1 MANNLIDPSGRL
13 TEDLHHTTEHESPI
27 QWPEAAVVMARD
39 WAVEGLGVQEDTV
52 FYMVWFCF
60 ILGGWKALVSSTEA
74 DGRYYEVTY
83 NISKRETYVDT
94 YKKTH
99 NICILD
105 KE

>member
-1 MANNLIDPSGRL
+1 MADNLHL
-13 TEDLHHTTEHESPI
+13 TTEHESTTL
-27 QWPEAAVVMARD
+27 WPENAVAMVRD
-39 WAVEGLGVQEDTV
+39 WAVDGLGVPDDAV

-83 NISKRETYVDT
+83 NKAKDETYVDT

-99 NICILD
+99 NHVIRVD
-105 KE
+105 

>member
-1 MANNLIDPSGRL
+1 MADNLIDPSGRSPQEMNL
-13 TEDLHHTTEHESPI
+13 TTEHESSVH
-27 QWPEAAVVMARD
+27 WPHSAVKSVQE
-39 WAVEGLGVQEDTV
+39 WAVEGLGVPEDTS
-52 FYMVWFCF
+52 FYLVWFCF

-83 NISKRETYVDT
+83 NITKRETYVDT

-99 NICILD
+99 NHCIAD